1 MIRNFLKALLVVS
14 ILSLLGACA
23 AAPVQEM
30 SDARQAVTAAAE
42 AGASQY
48 AAESLNSAQTLLHSA
63 ESKLEEHLFT
73 GARRDA
79 EAARAEALE
88 ALRITLEAKRET
100 IE

>member
-1 MIRNFLKALLVVS
+1 MRHFLKALLVVS
-14 ILSLLGACA
+14 IVILLGACA

-48 AAESLNSAQTLLHSA
+48 AGESLNSAQTLLDSA

-88 ALRITLEAKRET
+88 ALRITLEAKGEAA
-100 IE
+100 E